1 MLDVRPLPQQPL
13 DRRHNTTRSWHI
25 SWNQP
30 YLYKIIH
37 DNHNSTHTY
46 RVKSSTKPHIHTL
59 LNPKHKMKTFSTHEM
74 NIII

>member
-1 MLDVRPLPQQPL
+1 MLDVRPLPRQPP

-37 DNHNSTHTY
+37 DNHNSTHTE
-46 RVKSSTKPHIHTL
+46 SNPQQNHINTPYYTL
-59 LNPKHKMKTFSTHEM
+59 KHKMKTFSTHEM
-74 NIII
+74 NFII